1 MKRFGTSEQQL
12 HVEVYP
18 QEKLHPQFRK
28 SSVILGVLGSVCS
41 RKNTHLTCVPH
52 LLTTAAAGTW
62 NWTARVKD
70 GWSVQISVV
79 QNYY

>member
-28 SSVILGVLGSVCS
+28 STVSSIYSIAAIHLEPVS
-41 RKNTHLTCVPH
+41 REVKVREDSSDDLQNKTTCKH
-52 LLTTAAAGTW
+52 RLSDRSE
-62 NWTARVKD
+62 NFYH
-70 GWSVQISVV
+70 S
-79 QNYY
+79 